1 MLAALLAADCEATRD
16 AFLGQPASALSSA
29 AFLVVGVWALRRA
42 RGSRVRRRELAVF
55 GTTTILVGLGSF
67 AFHGPHPGWS
77 QWAHDVTIAWLL
89 LLLVSFDVG
98 ARGRVGPS
106 LITWVSAAAAIGM
119 VFFVWPDA
127 QRIVYTLLGGTLV
140 VLELDAV
147 RAHRRPRRGEQG
159 FGLYAFAAT
168 SFVLGAVSFFV
179 GRLDLLCDPTSW
191 LQGHAVWHVSI
202 AAGLAAYVEV
212 TLVVRDA

>member
-1 MLAALLAADCEATRD
+1 MLAAVLGADCEATRD

-42 RGSRVRRRELAVF
+42 RGSRARRRELAVF

-67 AFHGPHPGWS
+67 AFHGPHPDGS

-89 LLLVSFDVG
+89 LLLVWFDVG
-98 ARGRVGPS
+98 AGGRGGPS
-106 LITWVSAAAAIGM
+106 LIAWAVTAAAIGV
-119 VFFVWPDA
+119 VFFIWPDA
-127 QRIVYTLLGGTLV
+127 QRIAYTLLGGTLV

-168 SFVLGAVSFFV
+168 AFVLGTLSFFV
-179 GRLDLLCDPTSW
+179 GRLDVLCDPTSW
-191 LQGHAVWHVSI
+191 LQWHAVWHVSI
-202 AAGLAAYVEV
+202 AAALAAYVEV
-212 TLVVRDA
+212 TLVVREA